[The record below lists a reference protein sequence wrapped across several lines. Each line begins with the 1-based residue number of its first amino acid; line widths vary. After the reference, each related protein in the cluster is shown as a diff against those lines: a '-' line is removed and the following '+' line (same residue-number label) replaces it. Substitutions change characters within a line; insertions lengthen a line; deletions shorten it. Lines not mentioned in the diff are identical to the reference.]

1 VRQERKKRRRKKKKN
16 MPNPRPTETI
26 LLPRLPPRT
35 LVGLDLLS
43 FTSTEQFHGIS
54 DLPPGW
60 HFLYTGTT
68 ESFSLR
74 CGSWLY
80 VGDITSGTTTSNT
93 TSIAR
98 YSALGTSGQIE
109 VRLWKWNE
117 DTESLAPL
125 RSDTDINRLEVMRW
139 KANLGGLRQMG
150 TLFSYK
156 KRERDGDYYEDEE
169 GGGDDSDTVRSDWI
183 KLTNRLSP
191 EILSRILGNPIVDD
205 DDRPSWNINS
215 GSSAAEDAEN
225 IPGLSAAEEAEA
237 KAQTT
242 IGEQQLHFLPIDLK
256 RTWREGAIG
265 RERTEA
271 AQDRSW
277 ALGDLIRRYSSSSQ
291 DEKTGEAQVLGELQ
305 FCFLMILT
313 LMNYSCL
320 SQWKRLLSL
329 ILTCSSAT
337 RERQGFFRDVLQLLR
352 LQLRHCD
359 DVDGGLFE
367 MDGDY
372 DANFLR
378 KLLTDFRQ
386 SIQQQ
391 QQKQQ
396 AGDLRLISAEM
407 DALEEWVRAEYG
419 WELRK
424 DSIMRRGMLQ
434 LEDGEQIEMEMSGAD
449 EDDETGEYAPVIVE
463 MGDAAEAAD
472 EMPMN

>member
-1 VRQERKKRRRKKKKN
+1 
-16 MPNPRPTETI
+16 MRPTETI

-43 FTSTEQFHGIS
+43 FTSTEQFYGIS

-80 VGDITSGTTTSNT
+80 VGDINSTYAQQQRNPTPTSGTV
-93 TSIAR
+93 AR
-98 YSALGTSGQIE
+98 YRALGNDEQIE
-109 VRLWKWNE
+109 VRIWKWNE
-117 DTESLAPL
+117 DAESLAPL
-125 RSDTDINRLEVMRW
+125 RSDSDSNRLEAMRW

-150 TLFSYK
+150 ALFSYK
-156 KRERDGDYYEDEE
+156 KRERGGDGDEEDE
-169 GGGDDSDTVRSDWI
+169 DNDTVRSDWV

-191 EILSRILGNPIVDD
+191 EILSRILGNPIIDD
-205 DDRPSWNINS
+205 DDRPSWSINS
-215 GSSAAEDAEN
+215 GCSAAEDAEH
-225 IPGLSAAEEAEA
+225 IPGISAAAAAEED
-237 KAQTT
+237 KNVSRD
-242 IGEQQLHFLPIDLK
+242 GERMEEKELRFLPIDLK

-277 ALGDLIRRYSSSSQ
+277 ALGNLIRRYSQ
-291 DEKTGEAQVLGELQ
+291 DLDEKTGESQILGELQ

-329 ILTCSSAT
+329 ILTCSTAI
-337 RERQGFFRDVLQLLR
+337 RERQSFFRDVLQLLR

-386 SIQQQ
+386 SLQQQRQQQ
-391 QQKQQ
+391 QEE
-396 AGDLRLISAEM
+396 AANDDVGSISAEM

-434 LEDGEQIEMEMSGAD
+434 LEDGEEIEMEMSGAD
-449 EDDETGEYAPVIVE
+449 EDDETGEYAPVIVD
-463 MGDAAEAAD
+463 MGDTIEAAAD
-472 EMPMN
+472 FDMPMN